1 MLKFEVKILKN
12 KIKFNQIISRL
23 LFQIIKL
30 ISNLFTFIFLR
41 ILINFSHSVLNI
53 FEKLKAL
60 QKIKFI

>member
-1 MLKFEVKILKN
+1 MLKFEVKMLKN

-30 ISNLFTFIFLR
+30 ISNLFTFIFLKS
-41 ILINFSHSVLNI
+41 LINFSHSHLNI